1 MTTIDNAPVV
11 PLLLE
16 SCPNNRENNGVFDQ
30 PRVYRPH
37 IRPQI
42 VFRKGAYEVRLKLD
56 RGLMHRRPRVCE
68 ENTEDKDLPLTPI
81 THGLLLDD
89 GINPPVEI
97 LTAKNWVCTRHGRC
111 QMRRD
116 DDFDAPPPPPPPPT
130 VTPPPRPTPTPRPTV
145 TAPPTAQPP
154 ADNKPPTAS
163 LRTDQH
169 IPDGEPGLVE
179 LDGSSSSDRDGQVVR
194 YRFES
199 GDGRVQ
205 DGPEPCA
212 RFVYPPGDYRA
223 TLVVLDDRGA
233 ASKPASRGFS
243 VK

>member
-30 PRVYRPH
+30 PRVYRPY
-37 IRPQI
+37 IRLQI

-56 RGLMHRRPRVCE
+56 RGLMRRRPRVCE

-97 LTAKNWVCTRHGRC
+97 LTAKNWVCTRPGRC

-145 TAPPTAQPP
+145 TAPPTAPPP
-154 ADNKPPTAS
+154 AGNEPPTAS

-169 IPDGEPGLVE
+169 IPDGELGLVE

-205 DGPEPCA
+205 DGPEPRA

-223 TLVVLDDRGA
+223 SLVVFDDRGT